1 MDDWRELRFWYADE
15 VSRESLYEYK
25 REVILPALEE
35 FGITSFLFLDQHK
48 FFPLRVK
55 CSEKIFDE
63 LFARLESD
71 LSLMFTRVTKET
83 WSPSFDAEN
92 RIISAKQRLSGDDY
106 LYGKVGWKILGK
118 DENDQWLI
126 DTEDLEKQSEAFSIF
141 MTDVL
146 RVFTKKYIEKM
157 PYMVEDRWMLSV
169 FMHLMLD
176 SISVWQEMENEVR
189 EFPYV

>member
-1 MDDWRELRFWYADE
+1 MDEWREIRFWYADE
-15 VSRESLYEYK
+15 VSREHLYDYK
-25 REVILPALEE
+25 REVILPVLEE
-35 FGITSFLFLDQHK
+35 FGISSFLFLDQNR
-48 FFPLRVK
+48 FLPLRIN
-55 CSEKIFDE
+55 CSEKTYDE
-63 LFARLESD
+63 LFTHLEGD
-71 LSLMFTRVTKET
+71 LPPMFTRISKEA
-83 WSPSFDAEN
+83 WSPAFDAEN

-126 DTEDLEKQSEAFSIF
+126 DIEDLEMQVEAFSVF

-146 RVFTKKYIEKM
+146 GVFTKQYIEKM

-169 FMHLMLD
+169 FVHLLLD
-176 SISVWQEMENEVR
+176 SISVWQDVEDEVR